1 MFPVAYNIEQFG
13 FNSVEIEIEFLFVF
27 SLVRENKISCR
38 SNFLRTCLWY
48 IRVVEACTDGGLW
61 STQRFQAWRE
71 RLARAKY
78 TRSMVP
84 IPSPVLW
91 LFSLLWY
98 VVRLLAG
105 RCSAGWLWL
114 SSSCVTAVT
123 RAFERIGRKS
133 TRNTGERNQTRTASR
148 CSPRKRMPP
157 WVSLSPSISSQRS
170 ILETKLLLSPCII
183 SSMHFSFLPA
193 KINPSKI
200 YNSFEFH
207 RCIFPSFRSIRAFEE
222 IKLLFTYSG
231 AKDSRN
237 ILHRIK
243 SNFILYRFEYKFSDN
258 SPFQKHFFAA
268 NSKAV
273 TQVSLLK
280 SRD

>member
-1 MFPVAYNIEQFG
+1 
-13 FNSVEIEIEFLFVF
+13 
-27 SLVRENKISCR
+27 
-38 SNFLRTCLWY
+38 
-48 IRVVEACTDGGLW
+48 
-61 STQRFQAWRE
+61 
-71 RLARAKY
+71 
-78 TRSMVP
+78 MVP

-114 SSSCVTAVT
+114 SSSCATAVT

-200 YNSFEFH
+200 YNRFEFH

-231 AKDSRN
+231 VKDSRN

>member
-114 SSSCVTAVT
+114 SSSCATAVT

-200 YNSFEFH
+200 YNRFEFH
-207 RCIFPSFRSIRAFEE
+207 RCIFPSFRSIRASSFRRNQIIIHLFKRERFEKYPSSDK
-222 IKLLFTYSG
+222 IKLY
-231 AKDSRN
+231 
-237 ILHRIK
+237 II
-243 SNFILYRFEYKFSDN
+243 
-258 SPFQKHFFAA
+258 PFWI
-268 NSKAV
+268 
-273 TQVSLLK
+273 
-280 SRD
+280 